1 MTTMTLEQAE
11 EILLKMGMDDHRNPT
26 SEQSQAKNLYFDKV
40 ILPKYD
46 SLDDVPWYL
55 EPDAFEGWK
64 TVYP

>member
-11 EILLKMGMDDHRNPT
+11 EILQKGGIDHHNPT
-26 SEQSQAKNLYFDKV
+26 PEQREAKNVYFDEV
-40 ILPKYD
+40 IVPKYG
-46 SLDDVPWYL
+46 SLDEVPWYL